1 MTPIL
6 LLLLSTCLSIE
17 AMIRVPLK
25 KTTVR
30 RRSSSIKNLV
40 LGYEELPGYWSR
52 PYYIPTGYWSRP
64 YYTPT
69 GYWSR
74 PYYITENGNNL
85 HDMNEKLYNNFAGE
99 YYGPIQIGSPP
110 QTFEVIFD
118 TGSSNLWVPCADCSQ
133 TPEFCKNHKKFHCE
147 SSSTCQPT
155 HYPLPL
161 RYGTGS
167 MNGQVDYD
175 RVCIGN
181 SVNCFRQGFGCMQQV
196 FDMDGVP
203 YDGILGMGWPAFSTD
218 YLPTPLENLFSNQEV
233 CPEAVFAFWL
243 NRNFSRNAVVG
254 ELTLCGIDPSRYQDP
269 IYWVPLIRETFET
282 QSQWTVPLREISV
295 KSGNPLYIPGIFK
308 AAVDSGTSL
317 ISGPER
323 YIQMI
328 LNHIGIGFEEI
339 DCSKASLYPT
349 ITFILGDYKF
359 SLEGKRYFVEQPDGR
374 CSVGFQINPATIGWE
389 AYDMWILGD
398 AFMNNFYTIFDYAN
412 EQVGFAIPA

>member
-1 MTPIL
+1 
-6 LLLLSTCLSIE
+6 
-17 AMIRVPLK
+17 MIRVPLK

-30 RRSSSIKNLV
+30 RRSSSIKNL
-40 LGYEELPGYWSR
+40 
-52 PYYIPTGYWSRP
+52 
-64 YYTPT
+64 
-69 GYWSR
+69 
-74 PYYITENGNNL
+74 
-85 HDMNEKLYNNFAGE
+85 GE

-218 YLPTPLENLFSNQEV
+218 YLPTPLENLFSNQ
-233 CPEAVFAFWL
+233 
-243 NRNFSRNAVVG
+243 
-254 ELTLCGIDPSRYQDP
+254 DP

-359 SLEGKRYFVEQPDGR
+359 SLEGKRYFVE
-374 CSVGFQINPATIGWE
+374 VH
-389 AYDMWILGD
+389 
-398 AFMNNFYTIFDYAN
+398 
-412 EQVGFAIPA
+412 